1 MLSLLAKLFIKNRG
15 DVEDP
20 HVRQAW
26 GTLVSVLG
34 IFLNV
39 LLFVGK
45 FLIGHLTGTLA
56 IRADAVNNL
65 SDAGAS
71 AVSLVS
77 FKISAKPADREH
89 PFGHARIE
97 YVASLVV
104 SFFILFI
111 GFDLVRD
118 AIGKFSAPTTPTFR
132 TATVV
137 VLALSILCKLYMA
150 FFNKRVGGRIN
161 SEVMRAT
168 ATDSLSDA
176 AATAAVLA
184 ANLLSL
190 VLPEKIAAYI
200 DPAMSILVAILI
212 FVAGIRVLLETN
224 NSILGGAPD
233 GEVVAAIRR
242 VVAQYPE
249 ALGIHDLIVHNY
261 GPGRTLVSL
270 HIEVDGKK
278 DIFQSHDTI
287 DLIERRLA
295 EEQHIACTIHM
306 DPIVTD
312 DEEVNKWLAIAKRA
326 VGEIDAR
333 IELHDFRIVPG
344 LTHTNLIFDIAVPFE
359 IKTPERELK
368 EAIDAKI
375 RAIDPTYFTVITVDR
390 I

>member
-1 MLSLLAKLFIKNRG
+1 MLSLLAGLFIKNRH
-15 DVEDP
+15 DTEDP
-20 HVRQAW
+20 RVRQAW

-34 IFLNV
+34 IVLNF

-45 FLIGHLTGTLA
+45 FVIGTLTGALS

-77 FKISAKPADREH
+77 FKIAAKPADREH

-104 SFFILFI
+104 SFLILFI
-111 GFDLVRD
+111 GVDLVRD
-118 AIGKFSAPTTPTFR
+118 AIGKFKAPTPPVFR
-132 TATVV
+132 TAAVV
-137 VLALSILCKLYMA
+137 VLSLSILCKLYMA
-150 FFNKRVGGRIN
+150 FFNRRVGKRIH

-176 AATAAVLA
+176 AATTAVLA

-190 VLPEKIAAYI
+190 VLPERLAAYI
-200 DPAMSILVAILI
+200 DPVMSVLVAILI
-212 FVAGIRVLLETN
+212 FVAGVRVLLETN
-224 NSILGGAPD
+224 SSILGSAPD

-242 VVAQYPE
+242 VVAEYPE

-261 GPGRTLVSL
+261 GPGRTLASL

-278 DIFQSHDTI
+278 DIFHSHDTI

-295 EEQHIACTIHM
+295 EELHIACTIHM

-312 DEEVNKWLAIAKRA
+312 DEEVKKWLAIAKTA
-326 VGEIDAR
+326 ACEVDAR

-368 EAIDAKI
+368 EAVDAKI
-375 RAIDPTYFTVITVDR
+375 RARDPSYFTVITVDR